1 MLQGTEDKLG
11 LKRGDEKEK
20 DNFLERQLFVSAF
33 TMPGKIKIKGNRSIF
48 Y

>member
-11 LKRGDEKEK
+11 LKRGDKKEK

-33 TMPGKIKIKGNRSIF
+33 TMPGKIKIKRKKTIF
-48 Y
+48 